1 LPVDTPDG
9 VSNAER
15 DNGELPFV
23 DEHAIS
29 IAASRDVVW
38 SALERYVA
46 TSLRVGDGPLA
57 RILGTQPAAGFEVS
71 DSRPTDRLTLIGRH
85 RFSRYMLA
93 FDLADATDGI
103 TRLSAKTYAAF
114 PGVHGRIY
122 RALVIGTGAHAVA
135 TDRIVRSIRRLA
147 TASTAR

>member
-1 LPVDTPDG
+1 MDTTDG
-9 VSNAER
+9 VSNAAR
-15 DNGELPFV
+15 DNGELPFI

-38 SALERYVA
+38 SVLERYVA
-46 TSLRVGDGPLA
+46 TSLRVGDNGPLA

-103 TRLSAKTYAAF
+103 TRLSAKTFAAF
-114 PGVHGRIY
+114 PGVHGRLY
-122 RALVIGTGAHAVA
+122 RALVMGTGAHAVA
-135 TDRIVRSIRRLA
+135 TDRTVRSIRRLA

>member
-1 LPVDTPDG
+1 VDITDG
-9 VSNAER
+9 VSNAEHE
-15 DNGELPFV
+15 NGGLPFV
-23 DEHAIS
+23 DDHAIT
-29 IAASRDVVW
+29 IAAPRDVVW
-38 SALERYVA
+38 AALERYVA
-46 TSLRVGDGPLA
+46 TSLRLGEHGPLA
-57 RILGTQPAAGFEVS
+57 WILGTQPVAGFEVS
-71 DSRPTDRLTLIGRH
+71 DSRPTARLTLIGRH

-93 FDLADATDGI
+93 FDLADASDGI

-147 TASTAR
+147 MNSTAR